1 MYLYVNLSAR
11 VMIVEVTFNSNE
23 FGVAWAQLVL
33 RNNQHPSTLMYFSLW
48 NTTKANKGKFS
59 LQKQA
64 KSFMQ
69 NLGRNVAHGQIKAPL
84 HFGHFFQKSVEVL
97 L

>member
-1 MYLYVNLSAR
+1 MGPVSPEKQPAPINT
-11 VMIVEVTFNSNE
+11 I
-23 FGVAWAQLVL
+23 
-33 RNNQHPSTLMYFSLW
+33 MYFSLW
-48 NTTKANKGKFS
+48 NTTKANKAKFS
-59 LQKQA
+59 VQKQA

-69 NLGRNVAHGQIKAPL
+69 NRGRNVAHGQIKAPL